1 MSDETVYKA
10 QAKAELAGHRAS
22 PPRLALVLI
31 GAGLFFLA
39 ANLFPF
45 VFFGLLWPLFI
56 IGPGLL
62 LLWPAY
68 QATAESPRS
77 LAFLAVPGAFLVG
90 LGLLLGMMNLTDH
103 WESWAYAWTLLPVA
117 AIAGAIYMKRHRPE
131 SRIHK
136 HGHRLIRALVVAFMG
151 LALFFELFVFTG
163 REEWWPLLLIGA
175 GVYLFVK
182 QRK

>member
-10 QAKAELAGHRAS
+10 QVKGQQTS
-22 PPRLALVLI
+22 VPKLALVLI

-45 VFFGLLWPLFI
+45 SLFALVWPLFI

-68 QATAESPRS
+68 RSTPEATHS
-77 LAFLAVPGAFLVG
+77 LAFLAVPGAFLLG
-90 LGLLLGMMNLTDH
+90 LGLLLATMSITGH
-103 WESWAYAWTLLPVA
+103 WESWAYAWTLLPA
-117 AIAGAIYMKRHRPE
+117 AIIAGVVYMKRHQPE
-131 SRIHK
+131 SRLHER
-136 HGHRLIRALVVAFMG
+136 GHRIIRTLVIACMG
-151 LALFFELFVFTG
+151 LAILFELFIFPG

-175 GVYLFVK
+175 GLYLFFK
-182 QRK
+182 ERS

>member
-10 QAKAELAGHRAS
+10 QVKGWKTDV
-22 PPRLALVLI
+22 PRLALVLI

-45 VFFGLLWPLFI
+45 TVFGVIWPLFI

-68 QATAESPRS
+68 KATPEAPQT
-77 LAFLAVPGAFLVG
+77 LAFLAVPGAFLVC
-90 LGLLLGMMNLTDH
+90 LGLLLATMNISHH
-103 WESWAYAWTLLPVA
+103 WESWAYAWTLLPA
-117 AIAGAIYMKRHRPE
+117 ASVAGALYMKRHQPE
-131 SRIHK
+131 SRLHER
-136 HGHRLIRALVVAFMG
+136 GHRLIRALVIAFMG
-151 LALFFELFVFTG
+151 LAMLFELFIFPGLT
-163 REEWWPLLLIGA
+163 EWWPLLLIGA

-182 QRK
+182 QRS